1 MFAGRDEA
9 ERGLGA
15 PQRQL
20 APVGEG
26 LQLRSVA
33 PLIPKT
39 LHIHTQRVLHTQE
52 INRINTHTH
61 AHTHK
66 NTRTHTHTHAHTHT
80 HTHAHAH
87 TCTLELK
94 FSISLHRP
102 SISPVTAVVRS
113 VQVQTKDCV
122 A

>member
-61 AHTHK
+61 AHTQ
-66 NTRTHTHTHAHTHT
+66 THTHTQLTLLQ
-80 HTHAHAH
+80 
-87 TCTLELK
+87 TLETIRADRK
-94 FSISLHRP
+94 S
-102 SISPVTAVVRS
+102 VV
-113 VQVQTKDCV
+113 
-122 A
+122 